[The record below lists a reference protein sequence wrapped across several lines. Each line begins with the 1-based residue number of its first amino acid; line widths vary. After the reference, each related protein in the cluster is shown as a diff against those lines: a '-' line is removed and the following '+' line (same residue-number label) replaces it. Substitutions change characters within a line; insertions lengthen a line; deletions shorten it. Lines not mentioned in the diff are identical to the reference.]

1 MNLKDLI
8 RIYRVRSV
16 ESYRQITTERFMR
29 GSYYR
34 TFGQEKPGVE
44 EVIIIDILSR
54 SAGIYKIVRT
64 LTINEPD
71 TNERVVTTRTRTWTA
86 SYDSSLRI
94 LRSHRGYRLWVFQPE
109 DFTMTVG
116 KKVYIK
122 NLIP

>member
-1 MNLKDLI
+1 MSLKDLI
-8 RIYRVRSV
+8 RIYSVRSV

-34 TFGQEKPGVE
+34 TYGQEKPGVR
-44 EVIIIDILSR
+44 EVITIDILSR
-54 SAGIYKIVRT
+54 PAGIYKIVRT

-71 TNERVVTTRTRTWTA
+71 KNESVVTSRTRTWTA
-86 SYDSSLRI
+86 SYDSSLRL
-94 LRSHRGYRLWVFQPE
+94 LRSHKGRRLWVFQPE
-109 DFTMTVG
+109 DFKMTVG